1 MGKKLGRGFYW
12 RGGIIW
18 VRTDPIDRL
27 PRSTGCRDPRAAE
40 LWRAERE
47 RVSADP
53 VYAASLTS
61 SLGVWVTKTLERK
74 RAERSAGTVHM
85 YGVKLGHFVRLWGA
99 DAALASISP
108 ELVDGYI
115 SARRAEGAA
124 SNTIA
129 RELTCLRQ
137 LLRLAKRG
145 RAFRGDLAEVMP
157 VGFSAEYEPVKRTL
171 RPDDLPALWAAL
183 RTDEERAWVALAL
196 STAADASDIERA
208 TRADYDAERGVFMLH
223 GTKTSTRAAEVPIL
237 AHVRELF
244 EYALARLPVVW
255 ARASK
260 GLGEA
265 CKRAGLPHLSPK
277 DLRRTAASWLIASG
291 APQPLVSRFLRH
303 RNDAMVRTV
312 YGQLRPEELGK
323 LLASSAETLHSS
335 TRPLGGTADA
345 GDLKGDPGG
354 SGRGGA
360 LQVPGTYGHEASSS
374 RAPASAE
381 TLQAIGRILPAVA
394 AELVARR
401 VHWVTVVPR
410 KKGGRRD
417 AG

>member
-1 MGKKLGRGFYW
+1 MGKRLGRGFYW

-18 VRTDPIDRL
+18 VRTDPIDKL

-47 RVSADP
+47 RVSVDP
-53 VYAASLTS
+53 VYAASLTA
-61 SLGVWVTKTLERK
+61 SLGVWVTNTLKRKTE
-74 RAERSAGTVHM
+74 ERSAGTVHM
-85 YGVKLGHFVRLWGA
+85 YGVKLGHFVRLWGK

-108 ELVDGYI
+108 ELVDDYI
-115 SARRAEGAA
+115 STRRSEGAA

-157 VGFSAEYEPVKRTL
+157 VAFAAEYEPVKRIL
-171 RPDDLPALWAAL
+171 RPSDLPALWQAL

-208 TRADYDAERGVFMLH
+208 TRADYDDARGVFMLH

-244 EYALARLPVVW
+244 EYALARLPVSW
-255 ARASK
+255 PRASK

-312 YGQLRPEELGK
+312 YGQLQPEELGK
-323 LLASSAETLHSS
+323 LLATSAETLQSS
-335 TRPLGGTADA
+335 ARPLGGMADA
-345 GDLKGDPGG
+345 GDLKG
-354 SGRGGA
+354 
-360 LQVPGTYGHEASSS
+360 EASHDQGADGNSDRVVTS
-374 RAPASAE
+374 PADSGSARASVQDRYSDDEWEAE
-381 TLQAIGRILPAVA
+381 WFSTLAEHSERATAFEEMGRC
-394 AELVARR
+394 
-401 VHWVTVVPR
+401 
-410 KKGGRRD
+410 
-417 AG
+417 